1 MLAHASGVRHAGRGV
16 TRGERWILV
25 LFLNVRR
32 PSHASVP
39 AAGSAPACGR
49 WVYSPDTR
57 RSAGLRWQQS
67 AVCHARR
74 CKSRGVRLSKR
85 RFDPPPLALP
95 GQVPPSLAAAAPTP
109 AQWLASSIDEY
120 RCGLALNPC
129 DAELWFY
136 AAVGLWQLARGR
148 SVADAQL
155 AFRHSL
161 ALNPSDARAANN
173 LGVVALERAEAAK
186 AEGAEANT
194 KADGTPSEAAGA
206 ADEAAAAAAGSAAV
220 ATAALEEALAWFL
233 DAAARDPLG
242 VGADSALNAGVALLR
257 LGRDTDALAHVR
269 RAAQQHPHHE
279 RLKSALKILTEGSG

>member
-1 MLAHASGVRHAGRGV
+1 
-16 TRGERWILV
+16 
-25 LFLNVRR
+25 
-32 PSHASVP
+32 
-39 AAGSAPACGR
+39 
-49 WVYSPDTR
+49 
-57 RSAGLRWQQS
+57 
-67 AVCHARR
+67 
-74 CKSRGVRLSKR
+74 
-85 RFDPPPLALP
+85 LALP
-95 GQVPPSLAAAAPTP
+95 GQEPPSLAAAAPTP

-279 RLKSALKILTEGSG
+279 RLKSALRILTEGSG